1 MKRKVFNGLRF
12 NDAVVVTDD
21 VTQLLSCCVK
31 ALDNDTALK
40 DDDKRFVFGN
50 NRTQRFVDRRHVLMT
65 LSLKYGSPLT
75 ITDIGNMFNRNHA
88 TVLHAR
94 QKCVNLMGLDR
105 HFTKIFNQYED
116 HFKHGIK

>member
-1 MKRKVFNGLRF
+1 MKRHPFDGLRF

-40 DDDKRFVFGN
+40 EDDKQFVFGQ
-50 NRTQRFVDRRHVLMT
+50 NRVRRFVDRRHVLMT

-75 ITDIGNMFNRNHA
+75 ISDIGSMFNRDHA

-94 QKCVNLMGLDR
+94 QKCVNLIGADR
-105 HFTKIFNQYED
+105 HFTKIYNQYED